1 MAICDWPAAE
11 RPREKLLA
19 RGAAALS
26 DSELVALF
34 LGTGIRGTDAV
45 ELARSTLGR
54 FGGLRGL
61 LGAGPNEFCAQ
72 PGMGRARYAL
82 LQAGLEL
89 ARRHLYEEFT
99 GADPLTSPAQAE
111 RYLLA
116 RLHDRPHEVFCC
128 LFLDSQHRVVA
139 CEDLFRGTLDG
150 ASVYPR
156 EVVKRALHHNA
167 GAVIIAHNHPS
178 GMPEPSAADRHITRR
193 LVDALALVEVRV
205 LDHVVVGRG
214 RVVSFARRGW
224 I

>member
-1 MAICDWPAAE
+1 MAICDWPVAE

-19 RGAAALS
+19 QGAGILS
-26 DSELVALF
+26 DAELVALF
-34 LGTGIRGTDAV
+34 LGTGVRGMDAV
-45 ELARSTLGR
+45 ELARTTLAD

-61 LGAGPNEFCAQ
+61 LGAGPGDFCAR
-72 PGMGRARYAL
+72 PGLGRARYAL

-99 GADPLTSPAQAE
+99 GSEPLSSPAQAE
-111 RYLLA
+111 RYLQSC
-116 RLHDRPHEVFCC
+116 LHDRPHEVFCC
-128 LFLDSQHRVVA
+128 LFLDAQHRVVA
-139 CEDLFRGTLDG
+139 CEELFRGTLDG

-156 EVVKRALHHNA
+156 EVVKRTLYHNA
-167 GAVIIAHNHPS
+167 GAVILAHNHPS
-178 GMPEPSAADRHITRR
+178 GVPEPSAADRHITRR
-193 LVDALALVEVRV
+193 LVDALALVDVRV